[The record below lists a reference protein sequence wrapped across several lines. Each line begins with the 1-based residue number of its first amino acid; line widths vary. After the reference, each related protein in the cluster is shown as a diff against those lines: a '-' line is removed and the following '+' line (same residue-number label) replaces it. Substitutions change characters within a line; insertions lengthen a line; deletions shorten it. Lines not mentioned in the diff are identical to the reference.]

1 MNGAVGL
8 KPPDREIPM
17 KSRKKIFVWS
27 ALCAV
32 MLLSAPA
39 ASQSFFDRGKD
50 FLKSL
55 GGSGSGGS
63 GVKALT
69 TGEIAGGLRD
79 ALRVGAERVV
89 GTLGRTDGFNKASD
103 VHIPLPGS
111 LRKVQSMLAKFGMSS
126 LVDDLEVKLNRAA
139 EAAVPKAKK
148 LFSHAISQMTIDDAK
163 KILNGPKDSATRYF
177 QGKMSAPL
185 ARDMKPIINR
195 QLSQVGAVAAY
206 DKMIGQ
212 YKSIPFVPDARAN
225 LTNHV
230 LDKAIAGVFLYLGR
244 EEAAIRENPAMRTT
258 ALLQKVFG
266 R

>member
-1 MNGAVGL
+1 
-8 KPPDREIPM
+8 
-17 KSRKKIFVWS
+17 
-27 ALCAV
+27 

-39 ASQSFFDRGKD
+39 ASQGFFDRGKD

-55 GGSGSGGS
+55 GGSGSSGS
-63 GVKALT
+63 PVKALT
-69 TGEIAGGLRD
+69 TSEIAGGLRD

-111 LRKVQSMLAKFGMSS
+111 LKKVQSMLGKFGMSS
-126 LVDDLEVKLNRAA
+126 LVDDLELKLNRAA
-139 EAAVPKAKK
+139 EAAVPKATN

-185 ARDMKPIINR
+185 ARDMKPIVNR
-195 QLSQVGAVAAY
+195 QLSQVGAIASY
-206 DKMIGQ
+206 DRMIGQ
-212 YKSIPFVPDARAN
+212 YKSIPFVPDAKAN

-258 ALLQKVFG
+258 QLLKKVFG